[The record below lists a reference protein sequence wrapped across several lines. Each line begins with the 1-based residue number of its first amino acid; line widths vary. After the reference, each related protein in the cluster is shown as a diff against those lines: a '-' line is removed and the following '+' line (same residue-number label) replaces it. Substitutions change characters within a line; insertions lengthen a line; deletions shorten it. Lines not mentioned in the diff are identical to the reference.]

1 MSRAV
6 FERAND
12 RYGRRDTP
20 AVVLHANR
28 VVARSPAAAAE
39 GVTIGQRRRQAQ
51 QCCPD
56 AVLLDHDPD
65 RDARAFEPVVR
76 AIGRFAPRLE
86 VVEPGW
92 LCLGARGPSR
102 YFGGDEALAAQLVAA
117 VRETAGPVTTG
128 IAVGIADGRFASAV
142 AARRAGRAPIVVAPG
157 GTPDFLAPLPVAWLH
172 VVGEVDPELVGLFAR
187 LGLARLGDL
196 AALPAGDVL
205 ARFGPPGRHAHR
217 LAAGLDGRPAGGVEP
232 PPERRIEQAFD
243 DPVTL
248 LEPLVFTAKH
258 LADQLVAGLAAEG
271 RVCTRL
277 VVTAE
282 TEHGERT
289 ERAWYRAAG
298 LSAPAMVERVRWQLD
313 AWMASSVS
321 RAVRGAS
328 LRANEQSPLRAAN
341 HRLDSAGV
349 VLLRLAP
356 DEVRGDDGDQVRL
369 WGGPSAADERA
380 ARAVARLAGMIGD
393 QGVLVP
399 AWRGG
404 RLPGDRYGWVPAST
418 TDLTDADDTA
428 ERLRPRPLDGP
439 VAAGGRGRDGQG
451 DGGGAGRAGP
461 WPGSLPAPS
470 PAVVPPEPQPAE
482 LLDAA
487 GRAVTVSGRGEL
499 SAPPATLAVAGRP
512 PLAVTGWAGPWPLDE
527 RWWDPRQH
535 RRLARLQVSPPT
547 APPTSSS
554 PSTAPGRWP
563 RPTADQRL
571 RRILVARATKIRTYT
586 QDGAMTD
593 DLVARVLAAVAARDP
608 VDERERAS
616 IDEVLATVPRLA
628 RPFDMDADPVHVTG
642 SALIVGRRG
651 IVLLRH
657 RRLGIWVQPGGHID
671 PGEAPWDAALRE
683 AREETGLALRHV
695 DDGAGAGP
703 RRRPPRRSG
712 PHPPRPALPAGGR
725 RRRRPGPPPEE
736 SQDVGWF
743 SWAEAPAVAEPA
755 MAGIL
760 AALATR

>member
-1 MSRAV
+1 MVTVWCPDWPVVAASVA
-6 FERAND
+6 A
-12 RYGRRDTP
+12 GAL

-56 AVLLDHDPD
+56 VALLDHDPD

-92 LCLGARGPSR
+92 LCLAARGPSR
-102 YFGGDEALAAQLVAA
+102 YFGGDDALAEQLVAA
-117 VRETAGPVTTG
+117 VRSELGAGGQP
-128 IAVGIADGRFASAV
+128 ASVGAGRQPASVGVGVADGRFAAAV
-142 AARRAGRAPIVVAPG
+142 ASRRAGQAPMVVAPG
-157 GTPDFLAPLPVAWLH
+157 ATPAFLAPLPVAWLH
-172 VVGEVDPELVGLFAR
+172 LVGEVDPELVGLFAR

-196 AALPAGDVL
+196 AALPEGDVL
-205 ARFGPPGRHAHR
+205 SRFGPAGRHAHR
-217 LAAGLDGRPAGGVEP
+217 LAAGLDERPAGGAEP
-232 PPERRIEQAFD
+232 RPERRVEQTFD
-243 DPVTL
+243 DPVVKL
-248 LEPLVFTAKH
+248 DPLVFTGKH
-258 LADQLVAGLAAEG
+258 LADELVAGLSAEG

-313 AWMASSVS
+313 AWMTS
-321 RAVRGAS
+321 GE
-328 LRANEQSPLRAAN
+328 L
-341 HRLDSAGV
+341 SAGV

-380 ARAVARLAGMIGD
+380 ARAVARLAGMVGD

-428 ERLRPRPLDGP
+428 ERLRPSPLTGP
-439 VAAGGRGRDGQG
+439 VPAGGS
-451 DGGGAGRAGP
+451 GGAGGRAGP

-470 PAVVPPEPQPAE
+470 PAVVPAEGRPAE

-487 GRAVTVSGRGEL
+487 GQAVTVSGRGEL

-512 PLAVTGWAGPWPLDE
+512 PQAVTGWAGPWPLDE
-527 RWWDPRQH
+527 RWWDPRRH
-535 RRLARLQVSPPT
+535 RRLARLQVVT
-547 APPTSSS
+547 T
-554 PSTAPGRWP
+554 
-563 RPTADQRL
+563 
-571 RRILVARATKIRTYT
+571 
-586 QDGAMTD
+586 DGAAH
-593 DLVARVLAAVAARDP
+593 LVLAERRSWWVAA
-608 VDERERAS
+608 
-616 IDEVLATVPRLA
+616 TY
-628 RPFDMDADPVHVTG
+628 G
-642 SALIVGRRG
+642 
-651 IVLLRH
+651 
-657 RRLGIWVQPGGHID
+657 
-671 PGEAPWDAALRE
+671 
-683 AREETGLALRHV
+683 
-695 DDGAGAGP
+695 
-703 RRRPPRRSG
+703 
-712 PHPPRPALPAGGR
+712 
-725 RRRRPGPPPEE
+725 
-736 SQDVGWF
+736 
-743 SWAEAPAVAEPA
+743 
-755 MAGIL
+755 
-760 AALATR
+760 